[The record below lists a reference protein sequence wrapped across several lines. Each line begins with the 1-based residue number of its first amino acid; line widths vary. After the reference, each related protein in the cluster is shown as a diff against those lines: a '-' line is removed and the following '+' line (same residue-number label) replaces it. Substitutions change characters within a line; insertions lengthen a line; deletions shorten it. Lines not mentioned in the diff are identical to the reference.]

1 MLSDMVPTGF
11 HGAELPGCLARQ
23 VYHGYADKTQA
34 LAAMSTHENACP
46 QCGGQMHAGRW
57 LSQPGRRYM
66 TMAVCPEHGAYL
78 VRVRLVAE
86 TDGTLRANR
95 LVYAP
100 DSDAAKSYAAQAA
113 LPRRPHR
120 HRCRSAAAW
129 QES

>member
-1 MLSDMVPTGF
+1 
-11 HGAELPGCLARQ
+11 
-23 VYHGYADKTQA
+23 
-34 LAAMSTHENACP
+34 MSTHENACP

-120 HRCRSAAAW
+120 RRRRSAAAW